1 MNTAQHY
8 NRLSP
13 FYFIIY
19 SFLKGHK
26 KHLIN
31 AVNNFPTGTILEV
44 GVGHGT
50 HLKHYKSNSI
60 TAIDISEKMLIQAK
74 KNNPSNLT
82 FIKMDALN
90 LNQLGQK
97 FDTIV
102 LSHVISTSKKGNEL
116 ISSCFNA
123 LQPNGRLI
131 ILNHFTTNKTI
142 GIFEQLFQPIA
153 RLFHF
158 QSYYPFENL
167 TVLKDLKKKKALK
180 FGFLNSYQLVIL
192 EKT

>member
-1 MNTAQHY
+1 MNTAQLY

-13 FYFIIY
+13 FYFIIDC
-19 SFLKGHK
+19 FLKGHK

-31 AVNNFPTGTILEV
+31 AVNSLPKGSILEV
-44 GVGHGT
+44 GVGYGT
-50 HLKHYKSNSI
+50 HLKHYKSDSI
-60 TAIDISEKMLIQAK
+60 TAIDISKKMLDKAK
-74 KNNPSNLT
+74 KNNPSNVT

-90 LNQLGQK
+90 LDELGQK

-116 ISSCFNA
+116 IASCLNA
-123 LQPNGRLI
+123 LHPTGRLI
-131 ILNHFTTNKTI
+131 ILNHFTTNRTI
-142 GIFEQLFQPIA
+142 GVFEQLFQPIA

-167 TVLKDLKKKKALK
+167 TVLKGLKKKKALK